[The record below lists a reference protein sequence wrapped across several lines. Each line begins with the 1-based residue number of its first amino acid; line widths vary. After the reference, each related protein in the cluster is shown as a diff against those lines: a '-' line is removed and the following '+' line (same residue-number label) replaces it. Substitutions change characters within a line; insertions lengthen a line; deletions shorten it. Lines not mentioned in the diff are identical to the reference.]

1 MELIF
6 ATCVNPVMSSR
17 VSRPVFHFAV
27 ATVVVNLLLWGTGGA
42 YQFLSD
48 RRVRVDEATLR
59 EDLRLI
65 RRSIDQF
72 AADLERSPQS
82 LDELVRER
90 YIDEVPIDPMTGS
103 SATWV
108 LVFEVDPL
116 WVCGQPGLIDL
127 KSGSTGIDS
136 DGQRRYSDW

>member
-1 MELIF
+1 M
-6 ATCVNPVMSSR
+6 NSR

-27 ATVVVNLLLWGTGGA
+27 ATVVVNLLLWGVGGA
-42 YQFLSD
+42 YQFLSA
-48 RRVRVDEATLR
+48 RRVKVDEATLD
-59 EDLRLI
+59 EDLRMI

-82 LDELVRER
+82 LDELVSER

-108 LVFEVDPL
+108 LVFEADSL
-116 WVCGQPGLIDL
+116 WVGGQPGLIDV
-127 KSGSTGIDS
+127 KSGSTRVEGA
-136 DGQRRYSDW
+136 GQRRYSDW